1 MRPLVVVPV
10 DKCIEARLL
19 LEHIR
24 TGGFGGGFFEGE
36 MHPLMPILLGMPGL
50 DAFEA
55 NAESQPPH
63 GEFAEPI
70 ERSRPGEGNAVVGAD
85 GERKSKFLEDAFED
99 GNAKVPCVFDNA
111 SHASR

>member
-24 TGGFGGGFFEGE
+24 ARGLGGGFFEGE
-36 MHPLMPILLGMPGL
+36 MLMPPILLGVPGL

-63 GEFAEPI
+63 GEFAEAV
-70 ERSRPGEGNAVVGAD
+70 ERRRPGEGNAVVGANR
-85 GERKSKFLEDAFED
+85 ERQPKFLEDAFED
-99 GNAKVPCVFDNA
+99 VSG
-111 SHASR
+111 